1 MSAKKR
7 KRDFAMLSIEA
18 AGDRRTR
25 IILNGTDISKQCR
38 KIVFTHEAGKT
49 PTVSLDL
56 FVDVC
61 DCLMEQQVVP
71 VKLV

>member
-1 MSAKKR
+1 MSEKKR
-7 KRDFAMLSIEA
+7 RRDFAMLSIEA

-38 KIVFTHEAGKT
+38 KIVFTHEAAKT